1 MSNTLPIVPMLGGA
15 DFAVRRILCI
25 GRNYAEHAAEM
36 GADVRE
42 PPFHF
47 TKSLPAL
54 FLADGPTSWPYPVAT
69 SDCHHELEV
78 VIALGCGGADL
89 TPAQGAACVVGWGLG
104 LDMTRRDVQGAAK
117 KAGRPWAAGKDF
129 DGSAICTPLVP
140 AAVFGAPTEG
150 PLVLCVDGVERQRG
164 DLAQLLWSVPELIAQ
179 LSAWMTL
186 GPGDLIYTGTP
197 SGVGPVGVGQ
207 TLVGTFPGLPTLTV
221 TVVAREVADVVV

>member
-1 MSNTLPIVPMLGGA
+1 MSNILPTVPMLGGG

-54 FLADGPTSWPYPVAT
+54 FIADGPTAWPYPAGT

-89 TPAQGAACVVGWGLG
+89 TPGQGAACVVGWGLG
-104 LDMTRRDVQGAAK
+104 LDMTRRDLQTAAK
-117 KAGRPWAAGKDF
+117 KAGRPWASGKDF
-129 DGSAICTPLVP
+129 DGAAICTPLVP
-140 AAVFGAPTEG
+140 SSVFSPGAQG
-150 PLVLCVDGVERQRG
+150 PLVLRVDEVERQRG
-164 DLAQLLWSVPELIAQ
+164 DLSQLLWPVPALIAQ
-179 LSAWMTL
+179 LSTLMTL
-186 GPGDLIYTGTP
+186 GAGDLIYTGTP
-197 SGVGPVGVGQ
+197 AGVGPVAVGQ

-221 TVVAREVADVVV
+221 TVVSREVAHGVV